1 MEIRTCKLHYE
12 YLRKEDILLDE
23 LELYYDHYKETC
35 SLSKEEQA
43 RRNKNYV
50 IVLLI
55 KFQNV

>member
-1 MEIRTCKLHYE
+1 MHYE